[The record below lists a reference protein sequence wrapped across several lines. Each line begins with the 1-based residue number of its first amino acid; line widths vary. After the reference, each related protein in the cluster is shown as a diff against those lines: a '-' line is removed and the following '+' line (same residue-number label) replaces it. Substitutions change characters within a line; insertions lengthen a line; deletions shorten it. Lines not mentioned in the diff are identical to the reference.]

1 MWQTRESKTQNT
13 LTYAIVSCTAAPR
26 INTMKLTQT
35 ERERITD
42 GVLKI
47 QSVRASLE
55 HVDKSKI
62 PNEQGVDECLATVDH
77 HLREALG
84 YQPSPKKKG

>member
-1 MWQTRESKTQNT
+1 
-13 LTYAIVSCTAAPR
+13 
-26 INTMKLTQT
+26 MKLTAT

-55 HVDKSKI
+55 HVDKSKLPDGQEI
-62 PNEQGVDECLATVDH
+62 EECLDSVDNN
-77 HLREALG
+77 LREALG
-84 YQPSPKKKG
+84 YRQPK

>member
-1 MWQTRESKTQNT
+1 MTE
-13 LTYAIVSCTAAPR
+13 
-26 INTMKLTQT
+26 T

-55 HVDKSKI
+55 HVEKSKI
-62 PNEQGVDECLATVDH
+62 PNQTKIDDCLKSIDESF
-77 HLREALG
+77 REALG
-84 YQPSPKKKG
+84 YRRMSDRVPAKAPRKS